1 MQTWVSKSGWFVLAI
16 VPCFHSSLWKMV
28 ENFEQLGK
36 LGDRWTAH
44 SGVRLERVS
53 VPPGVKHEGVERRML
68 QVVASVG
75 GVFAST
81 PDFPRCRFHA
91 ATAVKFRVEAPG
103 ATASNPL
110 VFEFQVY
117 ATERRAWRWM
127 KVTIDAPGWR
137 TVELPTKYFRHSPA
151 AYLPWEETRRFA
163 FRFRNAGRL
172 NLDTIELVDAS
183 FTTRPGELSLEELGE
198 LAFGAKA
205 KIHRGKT
212 FAVITDEP
220 RLKPDETMAAVDEML
235 AMVLADFPTL
245 KAPKTPSPLLIFSA
259 EVDYRAFWGKLAS
272 KFSSD
277 DPTPE
282 SDGYS
287 MEGIAGSFYDP
298 RLGSVRPVYVHEA
311 CHALITRLFGISN
324 EGEWLHEGLAN
335 YYQLRW
341 AKQDLRGIAKTLVA
355 QRRLI
360 SLEGL
365 LSGRPIG
372 MENYAQAALF
382 IEWIM
387 ANATRKERFLPAI
400 RYMAKQGSTAFD
412 PAAKIHF
419 GASVQRI
426 ATSWFR
432 WIQSR

>member
-1 MQTWVSKSGWFVLAI
+1 MQTWVGKVGWFALVAI
-16 VPCFHSSLWKMV
+16 PCFPPAWGKMV
-28 ENFEQLGK
+28 ENFEQLGQ
-36 LGDRWTAH
+36 LGDRWSA
-44 SGVRLERVS
+44 SQGMRLERVD
-53 VPPGVKHEGVERRML
+53 VPVEVRHEGVERRML
-68 QVVASVG
+68 KVDAVAG
-75 GVFAST
+75 GYFASQ

-91 ATAVKFRVEAPG
+91 ATTVKFRVEVPA
-103 ATASNPL
+103 ATAANPL

-117 ATERRAWRWM
+117 ATEKRAWRWK

-151 AYLPWEETRRFA
+151 AYLRWEETRRFA

-183 FTTRPGELSLEELGE
+183 FLTRPGELSLDEIGE
-198 LAFGAKA
+198 LAFGEKA
-205 KIHRGKT
+205 QIHKGKT

-220 RLKPDETMAAVDEML
+220 SLKPEETLAALDQML
-235 AMVLADFPTL
+235 AMVLADFPGL
-245 KAPKTPSPLLIFSA
+245 KAPKTLSPLLVFSDEA
-259 EVDYRAFWGKLAS
+259 GYRAFWSKLAA
-272 KFSSD
+272 KFNSAGPS
-277 DPTPE
+277 PK

-287 MEGIAGSFYDP
+287 MLGIAGSFYDA

-311 CHALITRLFGISN
+311 CHALITRLFGIAS
-324 EGEWLHEGLAN
+324 EGDWLHEGLAN

-341 AKQDLRGIAKTLVA
+341 TKQDLRGIAKTLVA
-355 QRRLI
+355 QRRLVQ
-360 SLEGL
+360 LEGL
-365 LSGRPIG
+365 LNGRPIA

-382 IEWIM
+382 IDWIM
-387 ANATRKERFLPAI
+387 ANITRKERFLPAI

-412 PAAKIHF
+412 PAAKVHF